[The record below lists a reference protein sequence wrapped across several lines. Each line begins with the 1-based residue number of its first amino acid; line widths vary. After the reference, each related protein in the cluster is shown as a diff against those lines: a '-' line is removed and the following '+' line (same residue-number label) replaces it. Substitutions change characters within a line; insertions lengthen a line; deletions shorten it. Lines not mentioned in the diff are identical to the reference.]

1 MKTSLISIVIL
12 AAVVTAAVESGGHYN
27 TSDLPEIVVT
37 PPSND
42 NRPSDNTVGP
52 NNDNLLG
59 QNRILYGDA

>member
-1 MKTSLISIVIL
+1 MQVSLVSILIL
-12 AAVVTAAVESGGHYN
+12 AAVATAAVESGGHYN

-52 NNDNLLG
+52 NNDSLLSG
-59 QNRILYGDA
+59 SRILYGDA